1 MKPSRKLLELLPRH
15 NICRGLDLKSY
26 VTTIV
31 SSESFAD
38 SSRAGIVERH
48 RAVCTE
54 PHASRRICRSVRQQ
68 SLAVFKK
75 FWQHKVMNSF
85 N

>member
-1 MKPSRKLLELLPRH
+1 MKPSRKLLALLSRH

-26 VTTIV
+26 VTIIV

-48 RAVCTE
+48 VLCAQSPMHLGESAVLSGS
-54 PHASRRICRSVRQQ
+54 SRLQ
-68 SLAVFKK
+68 SSTNFGSIK
-75 FWQHKVMNSF
+75 
-85 N
+85 